1 MEKRQQ
7 RNDGLLI
14 GGLLGLAVL
23 CGGAYLWQRQNAA
36 EALQKEAESGGTGRI
51 AAVSLDGE
59 EVLRLRLS
67 ENADDSGDNGTEP
80 TGETQPDSG
89 ENSENAVLEA
99 VLFQKEEYA
108 VYDAESG
115 DFLIYAGGVSAPE
128 DGMNWLRLSDGGIA
142 CTWADCPDQVCVKTG
157 TVKLPTETI
166 VCLPHRM
173 AVTILSAEG

>member
-1 MEKRQQ
+1 MSSRKGRSMEKRQR

-14 GGLLGLAVL
+14 AGLLGLAVL
-23 CGGAYLWQRQNAA
+23 CGGVYLWQRQHAA
-36 EALQKEAESGGTGRI
+36 ADLQEEAAGGAGRV
-51 AAVSLDGE
+51 AVVSLDGE

-67 ENADDSGDNGTEP
+67 E
-80 TGETQPDSG
+80 ET
-89 ENSENAVLEA
+89 
-99 VLFQKEEYA
+99 VLFQKEKYA

-128 DGMNWLRLSDGGIA
+128 DGMNRLRLSDGGIA
-142 CTWADCPDQVCVKTG
+142 CIWADCPDQVCVKTG

-173 AVTILSAEG
+173 AVTILSAEE